1 MPVLLK
7 HFKFLGALLLLG
19 FCIPLKAQRLEEVSP
34 PASLRTIIFKSGQE
48 DQFPIV
54 RLGESIRLQFDD
66 LQANEEDYF
75 FKIIHCTAQ
84 WTPSDLLKSQ
94 YLDGLDNQRIIDH
107 KNSYNTLVPYSHFNL
122 EIPNE
127 NLRLKLSGNYM
138 LQVFNTYDELQFSRR
153 FLVYEDL
160 VGVQAAVKRSRS
172 LASLNTRQTLEFSL
186 NTQNIGL
193 NQPEKELE
201 VVLLKNYQWDTEI
214 SGVQPLYNNGQV
226 LVYDYDQLTSFWG
239 GNEYLNFD
247 TKDMRAATAAI
258 QEVHLEDIYEHYLY
272 PNTPR
277 NNKPYTYFPDVNGDF
292 IPRTLQGALPER
304 EGDYTWV
311 HFSLKPSGIGNTDT
325 YIYVLGKF
333 NNYTPSPE
341 YLMTYNATQNVY
353 QARILFKQGF
363 YNYSYAL
370 STAPFEINSYE
381 KEKKAGHTIDH
392 YSIDGNFHFTENQYQ
407 ILVYFKGFR
416 DQHQRLVGIGSS
428 NSSTIKDQ

>member
-1 MPVLLK
+1 
-7 HFKFLGALLLLG
+7 
-19 FCIPLKAQRLEEVSP
+19 
-34 PASLRTIIFKSGQE
+34 
-48 DQFPIV
+48 
-54 RLGESIRLQFDD
+54 
-66 LQANEEDYF
+66 
-75 FKIIHCTAQ
+75 
-84 WTPSDLLKSQ
+84 
-94 YLDGLDNQRIIDH
+94 
-107 KNSYNTLVPYSHFNL
+107 
-122 EIPNE
+122 
-127 NLRLKLSGNYM
+127 
-138 LQVFNTYDELQFSRR
+138 
-153 FLVYEDL
+153 
-160 VGVQAAVKRSRS
+160 
-172 LASLNTRQTLEFSL
+172 
-186 NTQNIGL
+186 
-193 NQPEKELE
+193 
-201 VVLLKNYQWDTEI
+201 
-214 SGVQPLYNNGQV
+214 
-226 LVYDYDQLTSFWG
+226 
-239 GNEYLNFD
+239 
-247 TKDMRAATAAI
+247 MRAATAAI
-258 QEVHLEDIYEHYLY
+258 QEVHLEEIYEHYLY

-363 YNYSYAL
+363 YSYAL
-370 STAPFEINSYE
+370 SSAPFEINSYE